1 VWLSVWIR
9 RLFRK
14 EPWTGLLFGEGGGG
28 VSGSAAGFRAT
39 GGKCVG
45 GSGQC
50 IVDLVAGWWV
60 VDRDVATGTAPDW
73 DWKSEVE
80 IRT

>member
-1 VWLSVWIR
+1 
-9 RLFRK
+9 
-14 EPWTGLLFGEGGGG
+14 
-28 VSGSAAGFRAT
+28 
-39 GGKCVG
+39 VG